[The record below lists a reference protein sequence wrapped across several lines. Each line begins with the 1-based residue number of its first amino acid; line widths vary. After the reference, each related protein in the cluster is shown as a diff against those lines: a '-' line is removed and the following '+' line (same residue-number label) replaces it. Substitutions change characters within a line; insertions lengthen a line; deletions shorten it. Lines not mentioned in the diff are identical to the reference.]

1 VLVVPGL
8 AVATGVLE
16 LRVGERERVDD
27 AAKVEIDVGA
37 VVDVGVGEGVVGV
50 GEGVDVLLGT
60 RVCFVTEFVASVAL
74 AAIAGVL
81 VTTAIAPI
89 NESSNNVMESTPTS
103 SLLGV
108 SLAKEALSE
117 RWSLPEPAST
127 LFFIFAS
134 LD

>member
-1 VLVVPGL
+1 M
-8 AVATGVLE
+8 E
-16 LRVGERERVDD
+16 
-27 AAKVEIDVGA
+27 
-37 VVDVGVGEGVVGV
+37 VDVGVGVVAVVGVGVGVEVEVGVGVVGV
-50 GEGVDVLLGT
+50 GDGVEVEVGDGVDVGVGVSVGT

-74 AAIAGVL
+74 AAIAWVL

-108 SLAKEALSE
+108 SLAKKVSSE
-117 RWSLPEPAST
+117 RWFLTEPAST